1 MCSYSENPFFK
12 FEDSSLPLG
21 FSIPD
26 VSMFG
31 MLKLS
36 AEQRVDAAAYEYF
49 GKKCSYKEI
58 IKKIEDVSGAY
69 YSLGVGKGD
78 IVTIIMP
85 NTPEGVISI
94 YALNRI
100 GAVVNILHP
109 LSAQEEIKE
118 HINKVESK
126 ILLCVDICSEKIAN
140 IIDETPL
147 ECVIVASAGDSMPF
161 VMKSLYALKCIKN
174 FKHDKADKRYISW
187 QDFAKRKC
195 NVPEYCPK
203 GEENKQVAVI
213 LHSGGTTGTPKDIM
227 LSNSNFNAFGVQAVL
242 TLRDVKAGDK
252 ILAILPIF
260 HGFGLGVCIHVS
272 FCFGACSVLIPQF
285 NAKKFAGI
293 LKKYKPTMI
302 FGVPTLYEAL
312 LKAKGTEKI
321 DFSFLKY
328 AVSGGDTLPEK
339 LEKSVND
346 FLCAHNSDVK
356 ICEGYGMTEGLAA
369 LSLSV
374 GENYKSRTIGK
385 PLVGTEM
392 CVVEP
397 GTVNVLPAGEDGE
410 LCVSG
415 PTVMIGYRN
424 NPEETGNTLRTHSDG
439 KVWLHTGD
447 MASIDEEGFVHYKLR
462 IKRMMITSG
471 FNVYPTQIENVIE
484 ELDFVEKCVVVSIP
498 HQYKKEVAKAYIVL
512 KNGFPKTDDT
522 INEIRQYCKK
532 RLMHYSVPYEYEF
545 TDVLPKTAYNKID
558 FMKLQRES
566 CQSSDA
572 RCQMP
577 ELRKS

>member
-1 MCSYSENPFFK
+1 MVSANPFFK
-12 FEDSSLPLG
+12 YENSELPLG
-21 FSIPD
+21 FEVPD

-31 MLKLS
+31 MLKIA
-36 AEQRVDAAAYEYF
+36 AESQPDSLAYEYF
-49 GKKCSYKEI
+49 GTKCTFGNLV
-58 IKKIEDVSGAY
+58 KKIEEISGAY
-69 YSLGVGKGD
+69 YALGVRKGD

-85 NTPEGVISI
+85 NTPEAVISI

-100 GAVVNILHP
+100 GAVANILHP
-109 LSAQEEIKE
+109 LSAQEEIKN
-118 HINKVESK
+118 HINRVKSKV
-126 ILLCVDICSEKIAN
+126 LLCVDICTEKISK
-140 IIDETPL
+140 IIDKTS
-147 ECVIVASAGDSMPF
+147 VKKAIVASAGNSMPF
-161 VMKSLYALKCIKN
+161 VMKKLYALKCIKS
-174 FKHDKADKRYISW
+174 FKYDKSDKRYLSW
-187 QDFAKRKC
+187 SEFAEKSRT
-195 NVPEYCPK
+195 VAEYIPK
-203 GEENKQVAVI
+203 DGENREVAVI

-227 LSNSNFNAFGVQAVL
+227 LSNYNFNAFGIQAVL

-260 HGFGLGVCIHVS
+260 HGFGLGVCVHVS

-293 LKKYKPTMI
+293 LKKYKPTML
-302 FGVPTLYEAL
+302 FGVPTLYDAL
-312 LKAKGTEKI
+312 LKAKGTDKI

-339 LEKSVND
+339 LENSVNE
-346 FLCAHNSDVK
+346 FLAAHNSSIK

-385 PLVGTEM
+385 PLIGTEM

-397 GTVNVLPAGEDGE
+397 GTTNVLPAGEDGE

-424 NPEETGNTLRTHSDG
+424 NPEETKNTLRVHADG

-447 MASIDEEGFVHYKLR
+447 MAAIDEGGFVHYRLR

-471 FNVYPTQIENVIE
+471 FNVYPTQIESVVE
-484 ELDFVEKCVVVSIP
+484 ELDFVEKCVVVSVP

-512 KNGFPKTDDT
+512 KNGKEKSDETKE
-522 INEIRQYCKK
+522 EIRAYCKK
-532 RLMHYSVPYEYEF
+532 KLMHYSVPYKYEF
-545 TDVLPKTAYNKID
+545 VDLLPKTAYNKID
-558 FMKLQRES
+558 FMKLQKESAREAV
-566 CQSSDA
+566 C
-572 RCQMP
+572 
-577 ELRKS
+577 

>member
-1 MCSYSENPFFK
+1 MSNLNNPIFN
-12 FEDSSLPLG
+12 FEDKSLPLG

-26 VSMFG
+26 MSMFG
-31 MLKLS
+31 MLNFS
-36 AEQRVDAAAYEYF
+36 AKNQPDALAYEYF
-49 GKKCSYKEI
+49 GTQCTYRELVQRI
-58 IKKIEDVSGAY
+58 EKISGAY
-69 YSLGVGKGD
+69 YSLGVRKGD

-85 NTPEGVISI
+85 NTPEAVISI

-109 LSAQEEIKE
+109 LSAQEEIKD
-118 HINKVESK
+118 HINRVDSK
-126 ILLCVDICSEKIAN
+126 ILLCIDMCCEKISN
-140 IIDETPL
+140 IIDGTPL
-147 ECVIVASAGDSMPF
+147 ESVVVASAGDSMP
-161 VMKSLYALKCIKN
+161 VIMKTLYALKCIKN
-174 FKHDKADKRYISW
+174 FKYDKADKRYVSW
-187 QDFAKRKC
+187 NDFSTRKS
-195 NVPEYCPK
+195 NVSEYFPT
-203 GEENKQVAVI
+203 GDENKQVAVI
-213 LHSGGTTGTPKDIM
+213 LHSGGTTGTPKGIM
-227 LSNSNFNAFGVQAVL
+227 LSNSNFNAFGIQAVL

-260 HGFGLGVCIHVS
+260 HGFGLGVCVHVS

-293 LKKYKPTMI
+293 IKKYKPTML

-312 LKAKGTEKI
+312 IKAKGMDEI

-328 AVSGGDTLPEK
+328 AVSGGDTLSEK
-339 LEKSVND
+339 LEKNVND
-346 FLCAHNSDVK
+346 FLVAHNSGVK

-392 CVVEP
+392 CIVEP
-397 GTVNVLPAGEDGE
+397 GTINVLPAGKDGE

-424 NPEETGNTLRTHSDG
+424 DPGETLNTLRTHTDG

-447 MASIDEEGFVHYKLR
+447 MASIDENGFVYYKLR

-471 FNVYPTQIENVIE
+471 FNVYPTQIESVIE

-498 HQYKKEVAKAYIVL
+498 HQYKKEVAKAYIIL
-512 KNGFPKTDDT
+512 KNQKPKTDETVD
-522 INEIRQYCKK
+522 EIREYCKK
-532 RLMHYSVPYEYEF
+532 RLMHYSVPYKYEF
-545 TDVLPKTAYNKID
+545 VDILPKTAYNKID
-558 FMKLQRES
+558 FMKLQRENAK
-566 CQSSDA
+566 C
-572 RCQMP
+572 
-577 ELRKS
+577 L

>member
-1 MCSYSENPFFK
+1 MVSANPFFK
-12 FEDSSLPLG
+12 YENSELPLG
-21 FSIPD
+21 FEVPD

-31 MLKLS
+31 MLKIA
-36 AEQRVDAAAYEYF
+36 AESQPDSLAYEYF
-49 GKKCSYKEI
+49 GTKCTFGNLV
-58 IKKIEDVSGAY
+58 KKIEEISGAY
-69 YSLGVGKGD
+69 YALGVRKGD

-85 NTPEGVISI
+85 NTPEAVISI

-100 GAVVNILHP
+100 GAVANILHP
-109 LSAQEEIKE
+109 LSAQEEIKN
-118 HINKVESK
+118 HINRVKSKV
-126 ILLCVDICSEKIAN
+126 LLCVDICTEKISK
-140 IIDETPL
+140 IIDKTS
-147 ECVIVASAGDSMPF
+147 VKKAIVASAGNSMPF
-161 VMKSLYALKCIKN
+161 VMKKLYALKCIKS
-174 FKHDKADKRYISW
+174 FKYDKSDKRYLSW
-187 QDFAKRKC
+187 SEFAEKSRT
-195 NVPEYCPK
+195 VAEYSPK
-203 GEENKQVAVI
+203 DGENREVAVI

-227 LSNSNFNAFGVQAVL
+227 LSNYNFNAFGIQAVL

-260 HGFGLGVCIHVS
+260 HGFGLGVCVHVS

-293 LKKYKPTMI
+293 LKKYKPTML
-302 FGVPTLYEAL
+302 FGVPTLYDAL
-312 LKAKGTEKI
+312 LKAKGTDKI

-339 LEKSVND
+339 LENSVNE
-346 FLCAHNSDVK
+346 FLAAHNSSIK

-374 GENYKSRTIGK
+374 SENYKSRTIGK
-385 PLVGTEM
+385 PLIGTEM

-397 GTVNVLPAGEDGE
+397 GTTNVLPAGEDGE

-424 NPEETGNTLRTHSDG
+424 NPEETKNTLRVHADG

-447 MASIDEEGFVHYKLR
+447 MAAIDEGGFVHYKLR

-471 FNVYPTQIENVIE
+471 FNVYPTQIESVVE
-484 ELDFVEKCVVVSIP
+484 ELDFVEKCVVVSVP

-512 KNGFPKTDDT
+512 KNGKEKSDETKE
-522 INEIRQYCKK
+522 EIRAYCKK
-532 RLMHYSVPYEYEF
+532 KLMHYSVPYKYEF
-545 TDVLPKTAYNKID
+545 VDLLPKTAYNKID
-558 FMKLQRES
+558 FMKLQKESAREAV
-566 CQSSDA
+566 C
-572 RCQMP
+572 
-577 ELRKS
+577 